1 MHEKTLINSQEK
13 ILASPRYF
21 VCQIWSYKQL
31 VMSLGILNDLRP
43 ELKIVEFLVA
53 QNINFI
59 AYLEGA
65 FNSDW
70 KTCITF

>member
-1 MHEKTLINSQEK
+1 
-13 ILASPRYF
+13 
-21 VCQIWSYKQL
+21 
-31 VMSLGILNDLRP
+31 MSLGILNDLKT

-59 AYLEGA
+59 AYLERA

-70 KTCITF
+70 KTYITF

>member
-1 MHEKTLINSQEK
+1 
-13 ILASPRYF
+13 
-21 VCQIWSYKQL
+21 
-31 VMSLGILNDLRP
+31 MSLGSLNDLKT
-43 ELKIVEFLVA
+43 ELKIVKFLVA

-59 AYLEGA
+59 AHLERA

>member
-1 MHEKTLINSQEK
+1 
-13 ILASPRYF
+13 
-21 VCQIWSYKQL
+21 
-31 VMSLGILNDLRP
+31 MSLGILNDLKT

-59 AYLEGA
+59 ANLDRA

-70 KTCITF
+70 KTCNTF

>member
-1 MHEKTLINSQEK
+1 
-13 ILASPRYF
+13 
-21 VCQIWSYKQL
+21 
-31 VMSLGILNDLRP
+31 MSLGIIIDLKSV
-43 ELKIVEFLVA
+43 LKLVDFLVT

-59 AYLEGA
+59 AYLKRA